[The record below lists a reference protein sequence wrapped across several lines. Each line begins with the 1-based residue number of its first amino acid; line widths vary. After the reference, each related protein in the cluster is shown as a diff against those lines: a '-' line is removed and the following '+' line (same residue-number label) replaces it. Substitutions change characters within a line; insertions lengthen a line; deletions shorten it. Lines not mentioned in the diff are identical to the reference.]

1 VALVKKRW
9 WKSKTLWVN
18 AVFAATT
25 IAEANLGL
33 LQGALGPKSY
43 LGVMGAMAFV
53 NCILRVITT
62 QPIAG
67 GGK

>member
-1 VALVKKRW
+1 MKKKW

-18 AVFAATT
+18 AIFAATT
-25 IAEANLGL
+25 VAEANLGL
-33 LQGALGPKSY
+33 LQAQLGAQSY